1 MSIAARQSQ
10 REGGAPPLMHIS
22 SEPAGLRRGRGI
34 LPKTCWIIFNVY
46 STLPIIRAACMRSSD
61 VMLNSLSISSTMLFL
76 PSPAEKA
83 GPVSSGGWVSAA
95 TAAAAAAL
103 AAAEESG
110 AAAAAAVVCGDVGT
124 AAVVGG

>member
-1 MSIAARQSQ
+1 
-10 REGGAPPLMHIS
+10 MHIS

-34 LPKTCWIIFNVY
+34 LPKTCWIIIFNVY

-110 AAAAAAVVCGDVGT
+110 AAAAVVCGDVGT